1 MDLSMGDF
9 FAWVSKPLNQED
21 VEIWFNMNN
30 MSMEKRELYGDVI
43 IGLVELI
50 SNTYLG
56 DDKNN
61 ITDTKIYLTQEDI
74 DSHFNWCWKKTIDNL
89 EEENVMLEYEGK
101 HKEVMKDFI
110 MEIFYY
116 QTDNDFLNN
125 LVPFFENLF
134 SDFHPYTKSYLDMI
148 TNIYKAFEKSYKN

>member
-74 DSHFNWCWKKTIDNL
+74 DSHFNWCWKKN
-89 EEENVMLEYEGK
+89 Y
-101 HKEVMKDFI
+101 
-110 MEIFYY
+110 
-116 QTDNDFLNN
+116 
-125 LVPFFENLF
+125 
-134 SDFHPYTKSYLDMI
+134 
-148 TNIYKAFEKSYKN
+148 